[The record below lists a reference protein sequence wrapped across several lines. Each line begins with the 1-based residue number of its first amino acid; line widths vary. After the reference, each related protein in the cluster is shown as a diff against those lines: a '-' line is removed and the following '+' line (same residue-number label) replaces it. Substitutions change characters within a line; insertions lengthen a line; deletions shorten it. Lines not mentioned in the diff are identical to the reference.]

1 MDKEE
6 YLKLLSNVGMSEYF
20 YKDGTLNCMDDSRIY
35 MILDHN
41 PLLDEDEFRKISE
54 RLNYNFKE
62 IPYLKPPALDPNTYL
77 DLSVGDMKWIGI
89 KKNADKF
96 PIFVFLKDEEDSLM
110 GFTSEEN
117 DEEALLKRRNIKGN
131 NARTYY
137 NSDIIGKI
145 MNFLLKFNENNVSLS
160 FKDDY
165 PLLMTTKRFSVFLAP
180 KIVSVLVKSFMVDDD
195 NISYECD
202 E

>member
-1 MDKEE
+1 
-6 YLKLLSNVGMSEYF
+6 MSEYF

-41 PLLDEDEFRKISE
+41 PLLNKDEFRKISE
-54 RLNYNFKE
+54 RSNYIFTE
-62 IPYLKPPALDPNTYL
+62 MPYLKPPALDPKTYL
-77 DLSVGDMKWIGI
+77 DLSLGDMKWIGI

-117 DEEALLKRRNIKGN
+117 NEEALLKRRNIKGN

-145 MNFLLKFNENNVSLS
+145 MNFLLKFNETNVSLS

-165 PLLMTTKRFSVFLAP
+165 PLSMTTKRFSGFLAP
-180 KIVSVLVKSFMVDDD
+180 RIVSVLVKSFEVDVD